1 QIIDRVEGDIMAN
14 SEKAIITNMCMIE
27 DNQGNI
33 LVQNRLSSN
42 WPGITFAGVNV
53 EKAESFVDSFI
64 REMFEKTRLT
74 IHNPQ
79 ICGTKQFQSDN
90 DERYI
95 VLMYKATQFSG
106 TLRSSNEGEVF
117 WINKSE
123 LTNYKLADDF
133 EEMFKVMDSDSL
145 SEFYYD

>member
-1 QIIDRVEGDIMAN
+1 MAN

-42 WPGITFAGVNV
+42 WPGITFPGGKV
-53 EKAESFVDSFI
+53 EKAESFVDSVV
-64 REMFEKTRLT
+64 REVFKETGLT

-79 ICGTKQFQSDN
+79 ICGTKQFQTDN

-95 VLMYKATQFSG
+95 VLMYKATQFLGLYVLPMRERFS
-106 TLRSSNEGEVF
+106 V
-117 WINKSE
+117 
-123 LTNYKLADDF
+123 
-133 EEMFKVMDSDSL
+133 
-145 SEFYYD
+145 